1 MNDIFCHGMII
12 IARAQNPTR
21 SGDCAIFQRLKLMS
35 FRVDIKARQSYLT
48 SRLKEVQI
56 GHENHA

>member
-1 MNDIFCHGMII
+1 V
-12 IARAQNPTR
+12 
-21 SGDCAIFQRLKLMS
+21 S
-35 FRVDIKARQSYLT
+35 FRVDIEARQSYLT